1 MAYKIG
7 IFGGTFDPFTEAH
20 LAIVKA
26 AIDQKLVDEVHI
38 IPTIVDYHRNGK
50 ERWLSND
57 KRLEVINKIIDHLK
71 GNSIYRNRIFVNQN
85 EYRFAEENAPYIINK
100 RRYIDTLNQFI
111 YAYNYGGYNDGYS
124 DWDDTE
130 YYTIIGT
137 DSYKNFKTW
146 TDWEEILKLS
156 KLIVVNGRGGENIQL
171 DIPKIDLRID
181 PKFLS
186 ISSTKIREQYKNKDR
201 SIEQYIGDILS
212 NCVAENIQYK
222 TKLFDLVKKTVYG
235 LNLRPVGIN
244 SKDWV
249 SIVVEYNGKF
259 LLVKQLRYG
268 LMKEQIEFPCGMIE
282 HGEEPLVTA
291 KRELQEETGIEL
303 LNDSQIKYL
312 GKYAANPAF
321 MNNFMYY
328 YYVNLDTAE
337 FVQGGTN
344 FDEHEKIEKVWM
356 NKEEFMNKVHN
367 CDSDCASVFMA
378 LAVEMVT
385 NMKMRKIG
393 S

>member
-1 MAYKIG
+1 MTYKIG

-26 AIDQKLVDEVHI
+26 AIDQNIVDEVHI
-38 IPTIVDYHRNGK
+38 IPTIVDYHRYGK
-50 ERWLSND
+50 DRWLFND
-57 KRLEVINKIIDHLK
+57 VRLEVINKIIDHLK
-71 GNSIYRNRIFVNQN
+71 GNFIYKNRIFVNQN
-85 EYRFAEENAPYIINK
+85 EYYFAKENAPYIINK

-111 YAYNYGGYNDGYS
+111 YDSNCYYNGL
-124 DWDDTE
+124 DDYDDIE

-156 KLIVVNGRGGENIQL
+156 KLIVVNGRDGEDIQL

-181 PKFLS
+181 SKYLS

-201 SIEQYIGDILS
+201 SVERYLGDMLS
-212 NCVAENIQYK
+212 NGVAESVQY
-222 TKLFDLVKKTVYG
+222 TTPIFELVKKTVYG
-235 LNLRPVGIN
+235 LDFRPVGIN

-282 HGEEPLVTA
+282 PGEEPLVAA

-303 LNDSQIKYL
+303 LNDSQIKYY

-321 MNNFMYY
+321 MNNYMHY
-328 YYVNLDTAE
+328 YYVNLDTAQ
-337 FVQGGTN
+337 FVQGDTN
-344 FDEHEKIEKVWM
+344 FDEHEKIEKTWM
-356 NKEEFMNKVHN
+356 NKEEFINKARN
-367 CDSDCASVFMA
+367 CDSDCTSVFMA
-378 LAVEMVT
+378 LAI
-385 NMKMRKIG
+385 NMMK
-393 S
+393 

>member
-1 MAYKIG
+1 MKRKIG

-26 AIDQKLVDEVHI
+26 AIDQNLVDEVHI
-38 IPTIVDYHRNGK
+38 VPTIVDYHRNGK
-50 ERWLSND
+50 DRWLFND
-57 KRLEVINKIIDHLK
+57 ERLEVINKIIDNLK
-71 GNSIYRNRIFVNQN
+71 GNYIYKSRIFVNQC
-85 EYRFAEENAPYIINK
+85 EYCFARENAPYIINK

-111 YAYNYGGYNDGYS
+111 YDCDSSYTGFDAI
-124 DWDDTE
+124 E

-146 TDWEEILKLS
+146 TDWEEILRLS
-156 KLIVVNGRGGENIQL
+156 KLIVVNGRDGEDIQL

-181 PKFLS
+181 PKFLT
-186 ISSTKIREQYKNKDR
+186 ISSTKIREQYKYKDR
-201 SIEQYIGDILS
+201 SIERYLGDILS
-212 NCVAENIQYK
+212 NGVAESVQY
-222 TKLFDLVKKTVYG
+222 TTPIFNLVKKTVYG
-235 LNLRPVGIN
+235 LDFRPVGIN

-268 LMKEQIEFPCGMIE
+268 LMKDQIEFPCGMIE
-282 HGEEPLVTA
+282 NGEEPLVAA

-303 LNDSQIKYL
+303 LDDSQIKYY

-321 MNNFMYY
+321 MNNYMHY
-328 YYVNLDTAE
+328 YYVNLDTAK
-337 FVQGGTN
+337 FVQGDTN
-344 FDEHEKIEKVWM
+344 FDEHEKIERLWMDKNEFIDKV
-356 NKEEFMNKVHN
+356 KN

-378 LAVEMVT
+378 LAV
-385 NMKMRKIG
+385 NMFRNNN
-393 S
+393 

>member
-57 KRLEVINKIIDHLK
+57 KRLDVIFEIIDHLK
-71 GNSIYRNRIFVNQN
+71 GNYIYKGKIFVNQN
-85 EYRFAEENAPYIINK
+85 EYCFARENAPYIINK

-111 YAYNYGGYNDGYS
+111 YDYKSCYNDL
-124 DWDDTE
+124 DDIE

-156 KLIVVNGRGGENIQL
+156 KLIVVNGRDGEDIQL
-171 DIPKIDLRID
+171 DISKIDLRMD
-181 PKFLS
+181 PKYLS

-201 SIEQYIGDILS
+201 PIERYLADMLS
-212 NCVAENIQYK
+212 NSVPESVQCTTPIFE
-222 TKLFDLVKKTVYG
+222 LVKKTVYG
-235 LNLRPVGIN
+235 LDFRPVGIN

-249 SIVVEYNGKF
+249 SIVVEYNGRF

-282 HGEEPLVTA
+282 CGEEPLVAA
-291 KRELQEETGIEL
+291 KRELQEETGVIL
-303 LNDSQIKYL
+303 LNDGQIQYL

-321 MNNFMYY
+321 MNNFMHY
-328 YYVNLDTAE
+328 YYVNLDTSQFYLGE
-337 FVQGGTN
+337 TN
-344 FDEHEKIEKVWM
+344 FDEHEKIEKLWM

-378 LAVEMVT
+378 LAI
-385 NMKMRKIG
+385 NMLENNKIN
-393 S
+393 

>member
-1 MAYKIG
+1 MKIG

-38 IPTIVDYHRNGK
+38 IPTIVDYYRNGK
-50 ERWLSND
+50 DRWLSND
-57 KRLEVINKIIDHLK
+57 SRLEVINKFIDHLK
-71 GNSIYRNRIFVNQN
+71 GNYIYKDKFFANQT
-85 EYRFAEENAPYIINK
+85 EYCFARENAPYIINK

-111 YAYNYGGYNDGYS
+111 YDYSYSGFDNY
-124 DWDDTE
+124 DDIE

-156 KLIVVNGRGGENIQL
+156 KLIVVNGRDGEDIQL

-181 PKFLS
+181 SKFLS

-201 SIEQYIGDILS
+201 SIERYLGDILS
-212 NCVAENIQYK
+212 NGVAESVQY
-222 TKLFDLVKKTVYG
+222 TTPIFNLVKKTVYG
-235 LNLRPVGIN
+235 LDFRPVGIN

-249 SIVVEYNGKF
+249 SIVVENNNGKF

-282 HGEEPLVTA
+282 PGEEPLVAA
-291 KRELQEETGIEL
+291 KRELQEETGIVL
-303 LNDSQIKYL
+303 LDDSQIKYC

-321 MNNFMYY
+321 MNNYMHY
-328 YYVNLDTAE
+328 YYVNLDTAK
-337 FVQGGTN
+337 FVQGNTN
-344 FDEHEKIEKVWM
+344 FDEHEKIEKTWM
-356 NKEEFMNKVHN
+356 NKEEFINKVKN

-378 LAVEMVT
+378 LAIF
-385 NMKMRKIG
+385 KMFN
-393 S
+393 

>member
-1 MAYKIG
+1 MTYKIG

-26 AIDQKLVDEVHI
+26 ALDQNLVDEVHI
-38 IPTIVDYHRNGK
+38 VPTAVDYYRYGK
-50 ERWLSND
+50 DRWLSND
-57 KRLEVINKIIDHLK
+57 SRLEVINKIIDHLK
-71 GNSIYRNRIFVNQN
+71 GNYIYKNRIFVNQH
-85 EYRFAEENAPYIINK
+85 EYCFARENAPYIINK

-111 YAYNYGGYNDGYS
+111 YDCNSSYNS
-124 DWDDTE
+124 LDDSLDDIE

-156 KLIVVNGRGGENIQL
+156 KLIVVNGRDGEDIQL

-181 PKFLS
+181 SKFLY

-201 SIEQYIGDILS
+201 SIEHYLGDILS
-212 NCVAENIQYK
+212 NGVAESVQYV
-222 TKLFDLVKKTVYG
+222 TPIFELVKKTVYG
-235 LNLRPVGIN
+235 LDFRPVGIN

-249 SIVVEYNGKF
+249 SIIVEHNGKF

-268 LMKEQIEFPCGMIE
+268 LMKDQIECPCGMIE
-282 HGEEPLVTA
+282 KGEESLVAA

-312 GKYAANPAF
+312 GKYAANPGF
-321 MNNFMYY
+321 MNNFMHY
-328 YYVNLDTAE
+328 YYVNLDKAE
-337 FVQGGTN
+337 FVQGDTN
-344 FDEHEKIEKVWM
+344 FDEHEKIEKIWM
-356 NKEEFMNKVHN
+356 NKEEFINKVHN

-378 LAVEMVT
+378 LAI
-385 NMKMRKIG
+385 NMIENNKLN
-393 S
+393 

>member
-1 MAYKIG
+1 MKIG
-7 IFGGTFDPFTEAH
+7 IFGGTFDPFTKAH
-20 LAIVKA
+20 IAIVKA

-57 KRLEVINKIIDHLK
+57 KRLDVIFKIIDQIK
-71 GNSIYRNRIFVNQN
+71 GNNIYRGKIFVNQN
-85 EYRFAEENAPYIINK
+85 EYCFARENAPYIINK

-111 YAYNYGGYNDGYS
+111 YAYNYGYNDGYS
-124 DWDDTE
+124 DLDDIE

-156 KLIVVNGRGGENIQL
+156 KLIVVNGRDGEDIQL
-171 DIPKIDLRID
+171 DIPKIDLKID
-181 PKFLS
+181 PKYLS

-201 SIEQYIGDILS
+201 PIEQYLGDMLS
-212 NCVAENIQYK
+212 NEVAESVQY
-222 TKLFDLVKKTVYG
+222 TTPIFELVKKTIYG
-235 LNLRPVGIN
+235 LDFRPVGIN

-249 SIVVEYNGKF
+249 SIVVEYNGRF

-282 HGEEPLVTA
+282 NGEEPLVAA

-328 YYVNLDTAE
+328 YYVNLDYAQFYQSE
-337 FVQGGTN
+337 TN

-356 NKEEFMNKVHN
+356 NKEEFMDKVHN

-378 LAVEMVT
+378 LGMNLVR
-385 NMKMRKIG
+385 NMKNEF
-393 S
+393 

>member
-1 MAYKIG
+1 MKIG

-50 ERWLSND
+50 DRWLLND

-71 GNSIYRNRIFVNQN
+71 GNYIYKNRIFVNQN
-85 EYRFAEENAPYIINK
+85 EYCFARENAPYIINK

-111 YAYNYGGYNDGYS
+111 YDNNCCDS
-124 DWDDTE
+124 DLDDKK

-156 KLIVVNGRGGENIQL
+156 KLIVVNGRDGEDIQL

-181 PKFLS
+181 PKLLS

-201 SIEQYIGDILS
+201 SVEQYLGDMLS
-212 NCVAENIQYK
+212 NSVVESVQY
-222 TKLFDLVKKTVYG
+222 TTPIFELVKKTVYG
-235 LNLRPVGIN
+235 LDFRPVGIN
-244 SKDWV
+244 SKNWV
-249 SIVVEYNGKF
+249 SIVVEYDGKF

-268 LMKEQIEFPCGMIE
+268 LMKDQIEFPCGMIE
-282 HGEEPLVTA
+282 NGEEPLAAA

-303 LNDSQIKYL
+303 LDDSQIKYL

-321 MNNFMYY
+321 MNNYMYY
-328 YYVNLDTAE
+328 YYVNLDTAK
-337 FVQGGTN
+337 FVQRGTN

-378 LAVEMVT
+378 TGMHLV
-385 NMKMRKIG
+385 KSLKI
-393 S
+393 

>member
-1 MAYKIG
+1 MTYKIG

-50 ERWLSND
+50 DRWLSNYD
-57 KRLEVINKIIDHLK
+57 RLDVIRKIIDHLK
-71 GNSIYRNRIFVNQN
+71 GNYIYGNRFFINQN
-85 EYRFAEENAPYIINK
+85 EYCFARDNAPYIINK

-111 YAYNYGGYNDGYS
+111 YDCNSHYTDFDNV
-124 DWDDTE
+124 E

-146 TDWEEILKLS
+146 TDWKEILRLS
-156 KLIVVNGRGGENIQL
+156 KLIVVNGRDGEDIQL

-181 PKFLS
+181 PKYLS

-201 SIEQYIGDILS
+201 SIEHYLADTLS
-212 NCVAENIQYK
+212 NGIVESVQY
-222 TKLFDLVKKTVYG
+222 TTPIFNLVKKTVFG
-235 LNLRPVGIN
+235 LDFRPVGIN

-249 SIVVEYNGKF
+249 SIVVEHNGKF

-282 HGEEPLVTA
+282 KGEEPLVAA

-303 LNDSQIKYL
+303 LNDSQIKYF

-321 MNNFMYY
+321 MNNYMHY
-328 YYVNLDTAE
+328 YYVNLDTTE
-337 FVQGGTN
+337 FVQGDTN
-344 FDEHEKIEKVWM
+344 FDEHEKIERLWM
-356 NKEEFMNKVHN
+356 DKNEFINKVKN
-367 CDSDCASVFMA
+367 CDSECSSVFMA
-378 LAVEMVT
+378 LAVQL
-385 NMKMRKIG
+385 KP
-393 S
+393 

>member
-1 MAYKIG
+1 MKFNEKEKLNMTYKIG

-26 AIDQKLVDEVHI
+26 VIDKNIVDEVHI
-38 IPTIVDYHRNGK
+38 MPTIVDYHRNGK
-50 ERWLSND
+50 DRWLLNSE
-57 KRLEVINKIIDHLK
+57 RLDVINKIIDHLK
-71 GNSIYRNRIFVNQN
+71 GNFIYRNRIFVNQT
-85 EYRFAEENAPYIINK
+85 EYCFAEENAPYIINK

-111 YAYNYGGYNDGYS
+111 YDCSFYYKNF
-124 DWDDTE
+124 DDVE

-156 KLIVVNGRGGENIQL
+156 KLIVVNGRDGEDIQL
-171 DIPKIDLRID
+171 DIPKIDLKID
-181 PKFLS
+181 PKYLS
-186 ISSTKIREQYKNKDR
+186 ISSTKIREQYKYKDR
-201 SIEQYIGDILS
+201 SIERYLGDILS
-212 NCVAENIQYK
+212 NGVAESVQYK

-235 LNLRPVGIN
+235 LNLRPIGIN

-268 LMKEQIEFPCGMIE
+268 LMKDQIEFPCGTIE
-282 HGEEPLVTA
+282 NGEEPLVTA

-303 LNDSQIKYL
+303 LNDSQIKYY

-321 MNNFMYY
+321 MNNYMHY

-337 FVQGGTN
+337 FVQGDTN
-344 FDEHEKIEKVWM
+344 FDEHEKIERLWMDKNEFIDKV
-356 NKEEFMNKVHN
+356 KN

-378 LAVEMVT
+378 LAV
-385 NMKMRKIG
+385 NMFRNNN
-393 S
+393 